1 MSGVRFCSSTEVK
14 KRITVADEGNLS
26 LEQGKPVPHSETS
39 HLVVFVLTAH
49 MSGGERQNTMRS
61 DGGNP
66 SMKVKMDIHFFGVQ
80 TPRDT
85 GISANGKKHLHLW
98 EHIPCVRVALKMGH
112 FSLGELCQ

>member
-1 MSGVRFCSSTEVK
+1 M
-14 KRITVADEGNLS
+14 ANEGSLS

-39 HLVVFVLTAH
+39 HLVFFVLTAH
-49 MSGGERQNTMRS
+49 MPGGERQNTMS
-61 DGGNP
+61 FDGGNP

-85 GISANGKKHLHLW
+85 GISAKVKKHLHLW
-98 EHIPCVRVALKMGH
+98 EHVPCVRVALRMGQ